1 MTTLSE
7 IKTFRDLIVWQR
19 AMTLAKEVYKA
30 TSLMPDSE
38 RFGLTSQMR
47 RAAVSIPS
55 NIAEGYARQSRVE
68 YIRFLKVSRGSLAEL
83 RTQVLLGRELGFLQ
97 TTDSLGPLL
106 DETERLLAGL
116 IRSLRELPERTRRD
130 RIEEIQ

>member
-1 MTTLSE
+1 MTASSV
-7 IKTFRDLIVWQR
+7 IKTFRDLIVWQKGM
-19 AMTLAKEVYKA
+19 ALAKEVYKA
-30 TSLMPDSE
+30 TSVMPDAE
-38 RFGLTSQMR
+38 RFGLTAQMR

-55 NIAEGYARQSRVE
+55 NIAEGYARQSRIE
-68 YIRFLKVSRGSLAEL
+68 YIRFLKVTRGSLAEL

-97 TTDSLGPLL
+97 TSDALGPLL

-130 RIEEIQ
+130 RIGETQ

>member
-1 MTTLSE
+1 MTALNE

-19 AMTLAKEVYKA
+19 AMALAKDVYKA

-55 NIAEGYARQSRVE
+55 HIAEGYARQSRVE
-68 YIRFLKVSRGSLAEL
+68 YIRFLKVARGSLAEL
-83 RTQVLLGRELGFLQ
+83 RTQILLARELNFLQ
-97 TTDSLGPLL
+97 HSSDLGPLL

-116 IRSLRELPERTRRD
+116 IRSLRELPEPTRRD
-130 RIEEIQ
+130 RIEETQ